1 MSFGALASVGMRLRL
16 VQLKDFKRFDDLTI
30 DLGPNPAKVIA
41 LVGPNGSGKSSVF
54 DAFEEKNKDIKG
66 AHQGTEQPNFFGKR
80 FFDSDPATK
89 KQVYDRGTSIK
100 LVRSDGIESWDHR
113 SFYIRSSYRYTA
125 SLRLEAIQQQEPILD
140 DRQRPRSSIAVDT
153 RLPQNYARLQ
163 GLFWDA
169 FADGKKTGDEIRKE
183 VLDRINASLAKIL
196 EIRISSLGNVTRGQG
211 QLFFEK
217 EGSKD
222 FPFENLSAG
231 EKEVVDLTMDLF
243 VKTREYND
251 TVFCIDEPELH
262 LNTAIQRRLLTE
274 LVRFIP
280 DNCQLWAAT
289 HSIGFLRALQDDLAA
304 DSQVI
309 DFSSSDLFRGAHVVK
324 PMARTR
330 NNWLRLFRTALEDI
344 TGLLAPSRII
354 YCEGRPEP
362 KSSGEERGLDALVY
376 NKIFSEAYHD
386 TLFVS
391 GGGDDVTQN
400 AALAIKVIGKA
411 FQGVQLFLLKDRDG
425 ASDAD
430 RESFVKQNA
439 VHRMLLRREVENY
452 LYDAEIVGKCAAAA
466 DIAFDK
472 SKYDGVISDICRQ
485 DLKLAPVPETIQSLC
500 GSKLAADKL
509 KLHLASFVTAD
520 TAVFAELEAC
530 ALERP

>member
-1 MSFGALASVGMRLRL
+1 MRLRL

-30 DLGPNPAKVIA
+30 DLGPNPAKVVA

-66 AHQGTEQPNFFGKR
+66 AHQGTEQPDFFGKR
-80 FFDSDPATK
+80 FFDSDPVTK
-89 KQVYDRGTSIK
+89 KQSYSRESAIK
-100 LVRSDGIESWDHR
+100 LTRADGVTNWDHR

-125 SLRLEAIQQQEPILD
+125 SLRLESIQQQEPILD

-163 GLFWDA
+163 GVFWDA
-169 FADGKKTGDEIRKE
+169 FEEGKKPGDEIRKE
-183 VLDRINASLAKIL
+183 VVDRINESLAKIL
-196 EIRISSLGNVTRGQG
+196 DIKISSLGNVTRGQG

-217 EGSKD
+217 DGSKD

-231 EKEVVDLTMDLF
+231 EKEVVDLIVDLF

-262 LNTAIQRRLLTE
+262 LNTAIQRALLGE

-280 DNCQLWAAT
+280 DNSQLWVAT

-309 DFSSSDLFRGAHVVK
+309 DFSAKELFKGPQVAK

-330 NNWLRLFRTALEDI
+330 ANWQRLFRTALEDL

-354 YCEGRPEP
+354 YCEGWPEP
-362 KSSGEERGLDALVY
+362 RKTGEERGLDALVY
-376 NKIFSEAYHD
+376 NAMFAESHHE
-386 TLFVS
+386 TLFISS
-391 GGGDDVTQN
+391 GGEDVTQN

-411 FQGVQLFLLKDRDG
+411 FQGVQLLLLKDRDN
-425 ASDAD
+425 ASDSD
-430 RESFVKQNA
+430 REAFVKQNP
-439 VHRMLLRREVENY
+439 VHRMLRRREIENY
-452 LYDAEIVGKCAAAA
+452 LYDSEIVAKCAAAA
-466 DIAFDK
+466 GVEFDK
-472 SKYDGVISDICRQ
+472 SQYDAIISDISQQ
-485 DLKLAPVPETIQSLC
+485 DLKSPPVPESIQRLSGTKF
-500 GSKLAADKL
+500 GSDKL
-509 KLHLASFVTAD
+509 KIHLASFVTPG
-520 TAVFAELEAC
+520 TAVFAELTECIFGAER
-530 ALERP
+530 ALS